1 MKAAEFVTV
10 AGEIPVPFFYFG
22 VIVLA
27 KTLFCNSLEVGH
39 TKEAFILILRF
50 ESPDG
55 YREAVYVSISPAGAT
70 VLNEHL
76 GKELEE
82 YVKKHGQIEM
92 GTWKR
97 TTNTNNGNADA
108 PKYLS

>member
-1 MKAAEFVTV
+1 
-10 AGEIPVPFFYFG
+10 

-27 KTLFCNSLEVGH
+27 KTLFCNSFEIGH
-39 TKEAFILILRF
+39 TKEVIILIFRF

-55 YREAVYVSISPAGAT
+55 YKESIYVCISPAGAT

-82 YVKKHGQIEM
+82 YVKEHGKIDL
-92 GTWKR
+92 GTWKK
-97 TTNTNNGNADA
+97 TTNPNGNTAQDTT
-108 PKYLS
+108 KYLS

>member
-1 MKAAEFVTV
+1 M
-10 AGEIPVPFFYFG
+10 
-22 VIVLA
+22 IVLG
-27 KTLFCNSLEVGH
+27 KTLFCNSFEIGH

-55 YREAVYVSISPAGAT
+55 YKETVYVTISPAGAT
-70 VLNEHL
+70 VLDEHL

-82 YVKKHGQIEM
+82 YVKEHGKIDL
-92 GTWKR
+92 GTWK
-97 TTNTNNGNADA
+97 TSNTNNGSTAQDA